1 MADPERLADPEWLAD
16 PAFSAAVLGGAMRLL
31 PQPLV
36 EAGAA
41 LLLRRIG
48 RGHPALFR
56 ALEALPPARLCI
68 EITGLPHRFLLRL
81 GGPPRLTVARGGR
94 PDAEARI
101 RGSLESVLGLLEGR
115 LDSDTLFF
123 SRAITVE
130 GNSAVVVGLHNRLER
145 DRIDLPA
152 EVGALLGPLARPARA
167 GARRLETLAGR
178 IRARLAAAHRALH
191 EGEPHWGKPAPAV
204 AAAELAALRG
214 EIERLARRLARIE
227 RGRTGRPGESP
238 T

>member
-1 MADPERLADPEWLAD
+1 MAD
-16 PAFSAAVLGGAMRLL
+16 PAFSTAILRGGLRLL
-31 PQPLV
+31 PQPV
-36 EAGAA
+36 VAAGAA

-68 EITGLPHRFLLRL
+68 EITGLPHRFLLQL
-81 GGPPRLTVARGGR
+81 GGPPRLAVARGGR
-94 PDAEARI
+94 PDADARI
-101 RGSLESVLGLLEGR
+101 RGSLESLLGLLEGR

-130 GNSAVVVGLHNRLER
+130 GNSAIVVGLHNQLER

-152 EVGALLGPLARPARA
+152 ELGALLGPLARPARA
-167 GARRLETLAGR
+167 GARRLETIAGR
-178 IRARLAAAHRALH
+178 IRTRLTAAHRALH
-191 EGEPHWGKPAPAV
+191 DGEPHDGEPAPA
-204 AAAELAALRG
+204 AAEIAALRG
-214 EIERLARRLARIE
+214 EIDRLARRLARIE
-227 RGRTGRPGESP
+227 RGRAGRPEESP